1 VKTSWREI
9 SVKLFAFIS
18 VAALTITVA
27 PTGVAHADAADD
39 RFVANLAD
47 QGITGDPNQLVAEA
61 HTVCDDVAGSHLA
74 TSAPGLTNVPA
85 LGPVLGDLHLGLFQ
99 AKFFIN
105 ASESAYCP
113 QFLGL
118 AN

>member
-1 VKTSWREI
+1 MKFVVLS
-9 SVKLFAFIS
+9 SFVALAIS
-18 VAALTITVA
+18 VAPPAVA
-27 PTGVAHADAADD
+27 RADTADD
-39 RFVANLAD
+39 RFVGVLAD